1 MAQSAVRLL
10 PNPDFRGSNPVIGSI
25 IYYQMYKTPRM
36 NKNETENGHFF
47 KINFQ
52 QKKLD
57 GFVEEWWRHVIVQEE
72 KKTIFCVA
80 AKQCDPFGHFYVI
93 LGHFLWPKY
102 YNKILFEFILSTI

>member
-57 GFVEEWWRHVIVQEE
+57 GFVEMQSNGRSKVQ
-72 KKTIFCVA
+72 TIFV
-80 AKQCDPFGHFYVI
+80 
-93 LGHFLWPKY
+93 
-102 YNKILFEFILSTI
+102 S